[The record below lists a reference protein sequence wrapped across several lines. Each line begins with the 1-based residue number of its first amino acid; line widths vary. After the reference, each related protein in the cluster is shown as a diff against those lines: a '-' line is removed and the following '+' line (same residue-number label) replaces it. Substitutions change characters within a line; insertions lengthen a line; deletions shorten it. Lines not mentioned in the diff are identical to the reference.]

1 MRGFDWNKFWNIL
14 KGKFMEVTSELNYRL
29 KSGLIFCCI
38 LICSTAK
45 AEEIKIWKHSDKLDE
60 KTSAKLKST
69 EQFLSQHYQIP
80 RQSNPGDANR
90 WMQEVESRNRE
101 LAPKAAACLGRF
113 RIKESREILEAAVT
127 NEKGDNRTKW
137 IATRSLSLICDKRCV
152 PVLIGLLD
160 HNNSEVRL
168 YARVALTELAG
179 VYLGENKEKWLAWQ
193 KDPNSINRDTG
204 KETGIEANRTPVEKL
219 HWLIDEKYSYR
230 NLRNVNWNGAFAAF
244 APLMKRANTPEKF
257 AELASKLLERARDP
271 HVRVK
276 TGDKT
281 IGGFKRRVFRNYNT
295 DTLHRIVP
303 GFTNRNNRIST
314 GKFKNGIGYIMISNW
329 SKGNKESLEPEAF
342 DALKEFADAPGLI
355 IDVRPNSGGSE
366 PFTEEFAGC
375 FIDKPVVYSKHQY
388 RTPGEPNGFSQ
399 SQERIL
405 KPNRDKFHYKGRVA
419 VLMGQVNMSSCESF
433 LLMMKQSPNCKLIG
447 QKSYGSSGNPKPYEL
462 GNGVTVWLPSWKN
475 LLPDGTCLEGRGVFP
490 DIVVSTTERQLK
502 NSDPVIDAAIKYLL
516 MK

>member
-1 MRGFDWNKFWNIL
+1 
-14 KGKFMEVTSELNYRL
+14 MEVTSELNHSL

-38 LICSTAK
+38 LICSIAK
-45 AEEIKIWKHSDKLDE
+45 AEEMKIWKNSDKLDE
-60 KTSAKLKST
+60 KASAKLKSA
-69 EQFLSQHYQIP
+69 EQFLSQLYQIP

-90 WMQEVESRNRE
+90 WMQDVESRNRE
-101 LAPKAAACLGRF
+101 LAPKAAACLGHF

-137 IATRSLSLICDKRCV
+137 IATRSLGLICDNRCV

-193 KDPNSINRDTG
+193 KDPNSAIKG
-204 KETGIEANRTPVEKL
+204 GIESIGIGGESPAWKL
-219 HWLIDEKYSYR
+219 RRLIDEKYSYR
-230 NLRNVNWNGAFAAF
+230 DLRGVDWDKAFSTF
-244 APLMKRANTPEKF
+244 GPLMERAQTPEQF
-257 AELASKLLERARDP
+257 ADLTAKLLRQAQDP
-271 HVRVK
+271 HILVK
-276 TGDKT
+276 TGGKT
-281 IGGFKRRVFRNYNT
+281 IGGFKREVFQNYNK
-295 DTLHRIVP
+295 DTLQRIVP
-303 GFTNRNNRIST
+303 GFTKRNNRIST
-314 GKFKNGIGYIMISNW
+314 GKFENGIGYIMISNW
-329 SKGNKESLEPEAF
+329 SKGDKESLEREAF
-342 DALKEFADAPGLI
+342 DTLKEFADAPGLI

-366 PFTEEFAGC
+366 PLAEEFAGC

-388 RTPGEPNGFSQ
+388 RKPGEPNGFSQ
-399 SQERIL
+399 PQERIL
-405 KPNRDKFHYKGRVA
+405 KPNQDKFHYKGRVA

-475 LLPDGTCLEGRGVFP
+475 LLPDETCLEGRGVFP

-502 NSDPVIDAAIKYLL
+502 NSDPVIDAAIKYLV
-516 MK
+516 KK